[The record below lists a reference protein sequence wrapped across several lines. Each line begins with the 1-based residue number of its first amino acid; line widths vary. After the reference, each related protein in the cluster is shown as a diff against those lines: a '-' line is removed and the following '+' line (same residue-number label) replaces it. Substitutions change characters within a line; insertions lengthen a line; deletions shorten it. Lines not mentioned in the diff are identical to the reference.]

1 MNKILRLFSTLLLLF
16 GIAAITYYVLFC
28 GETTGVELLS
38 QPSYYVRQS
47 LWFIFLTGAAVTG
60 LSVLANF
67 FSWNR
72 KGEKKEEELK
82 NAGFVEHE
90 EIEAWLGETVSP
102 DGKGKTTDP
111 EETRSGDTE
120 KIEAA
125 DSTERLNGQAEQ
137 SADETE
143 RLTAGEGETEI
154 LPREEKEGETEI
166 LPREEKEEETEILPK
181 EEKEGETEILPREE
195 KEEETE
201 ILPREEEAV
210 VWDEAPE
217 EEEPFELLPEFRRQ
231 KKAEEESG
239 RPETEEEEIP
249 EEAGSLPEEEK
260 EEETEILP
268 KEEKEEETEILPKE
282 EKEETEILLKEKE
295 AVVWDEAPEEEE
307 PFELLPEFR
316 KQKKAEEESGRPET
330 EEEEIPE
337 EAGSLP
343 EEEKEETEILP
354 KEEKEEETEILPK
367 EEKEA
372 ETEFFPE
379 EGDPELRTVFLGK
392 NEAPERVDQRT
403 AQQRMDTLP
412 DGRPRWAEDGTEIL
426 YAEYPRD
433 EAAASRPRYWT
444 EDGTE
449 ILNYDRM
456 GAPAAS
462 ERGGTV

>member
-90 EIEAWLGETVSP
+90 EIEAWLGETVSL

-143 RLTAGEGETEI
+143 RLTAREGETEILPREEKEGETEI

-181 EEKEGETEILPREE
+181 EE
-195 KEEETE
+195 
-201 ILPREEEAV
+201 EAV

-217 EEEPFELLPEFRRQ
+217 EEE
-231 KKAEEESG
+231 S
-239 RPETEEEEIP
+239 
-249 EEAGSLPEEEK
+249 
-260 EEETEILP
+260 
-268 KEEKEEETEILPKE
+268 
-282 EKEETEILLKEKE
+282 
-295 AVVWDEAPEEEE
+295 
-307 PFELLPEFR
+307 FELLPEFR

-354 KEEKEEETEILPK
+354 KEGKEEETEILLK

-433 EAAASRPRYWT
+433 AAAASRPRYWT

>member
-111 EETRSGDTE
+111 KETRSGDTE

-154 LPREEKEGETEI
+154 LPREEKE
-166 LPREEKEEETEILPK
+166 
-181 EEKEGETEILPREE
+181 
-195 KEEETE
+195 EETE

-217 EEEPFELLPEFRRQ
+217 EEEPFELLPEFRKQ
-231 KKAEEESG
+231 KKEEEESG

-249 EEAGSLPEEEK
+249 EEAGSLSE
-260 EEETEILP
+260 
-268 KEEKEEETEILPKE
+268 E
-282 EKEETEILLKEKE
+282 EKEETEILLKE
-295 AVVWDEAPEEEE
+295 
-307 PFELLPEFR
+307 
-316 KQKKAEEESGRPET
+316 
-330 EEEEIPE
+330 
-337 EAGSLP
+337 
-343 EEEKEETEILP
+343 EKEGETEILP
-354 KEEKEEETEILPK
+354 KEEKEAETEILSK

-433 EAAASRPRYWT
+433 AAAASRPRYWT

>member
-166 LPREEKEEETEILPK
+166 LPREEKE
-181 EEKEGETEILPREE
+181 GETEILPREE
-195 KEEETE
+195 KE
-201 ILPREEEAV
+201 
-210 VWDEAPE
+210 
-217 EEEPFELLPEFRRQ
+217 
-231 KKAEEESG
+231 G
-239 RPETEEEEIP
+239 
-249 EEAGSLPEEEK
+249 
-260 EEETEILP
+260 
-268 KEEKEEETEILPKE
+268 
-282 EKEETEILLKEKE
+282 ETEILLREEE

-330 EEEEIPE
+330 EEEEI
-337 EAGSLP
+337 
-343 EEEKEETEILP
+343 
-354 KEEKEEETEILPK
+354 
-367 EEKEA
+367 
-372 ETEFFPE
+372 PE

-433 EAAASRPRYWT
+433 AAAASRPRYWT